1 MDSGTSKFEV
11 AGTYKG
17 WTILLAPAP
26 GKFDGIAHCRAR
38 IQAAGGEPIDVS
50 TDSACCQMPSQAR
63 SRAIAH
69 ARSFIDAL
77 GVHGDGSLSIG
88 FPAKSDYRHP
98 VGVYFPVVVDG
109 EEHRALITR
118 ECLGDNFGDPAD
130 GKWTRLFEIHRAQ
143 IQLVAE
149 RLIRA
154 GTRSN
159 VLINRSAW
167 PA

>member
-1 MDSGTSKFEV
+1 MDSGTSRFEV
-11 AGTYKG
+11 AETYKG
-17 WTILLAPAP
+17 WRILIAPAQ
-26 GKFDGIAHCRAR
+26 GEFDGIAHCRAR
-38 IQAAGGEPIDVS
+38 IQTAGGEPTDVS
-50 TDSACCQMPSQAR
+50 TDSICRQVPTQAR
-63 SRAIAH
+63 TRAIAH
-69 ARSFIDAL
+69 ARSFIDVL

-88 FPAKSDYRHP
+88 FPVKSDYRHP

-118 ECLGDNFGDPAD
+118 ECLGDHFGDPAD
-130 GKWTRLFEIHRAQ
+130 GKWTRLFEMHRAQ

-154 GTRSN
+154 GARSN
-159 VLINRSAW
+159 VLINRSVW

>member
-1 MDSGTSKFEV
+1 MDSGTSRFEV

-17 WTILLAPAP
+17 WTILLAPAH
-26 GKFDGIAHCRAR
+26 GEFEGIAHYRAR

-50 TDSACCQMPSQAR
+50 TDSICYQVPSQAR

-77 GVHGDGSLSIG
+77 GVHGDGFLSIG
-88 FPAKSDYRHP
+88 FPAWSDYRHP
-98 VGVYFPVVVDG
+98 VGVYFSVVVNG

-118 ECLGDNFGDPAD
+118 ECLGDHFGDPAN
-130 GKWTRLFEIHRAQ
+130 GEWKRLFEMHRAQ

-154 GTRSN
+154 GARSN
-159 VLINRSAW
+159 VLINRSVW